1 MYIFFFFSLFFTSR
15 HIFYVPMLP
24 VSACTILTFERREI
38 LDQSTFD
45 TCSTHDFSNQNK
57 LQQKCH
63 QVGFFKN
70 YKTTI
75 KSFKNYYVLGFF
87 ENLAVFLFWFKT
99 GNKKERQFRILLVF
113 GAAKLM
119 NSRNLVQGRYKTN
132 TLGIHTKKLSQQAFF
147 HLIRFEIFPT
157 RCIFTYRKWTK
168 YSICTIIQDHT
179 IIRTT
184 RVGNFVRFKVQT
196 QVLT

>member
-1 MYIFFFFSLFFTSR
+1 MYIFFFFNLFFTSR
-15 HIFYVPMLP
+15 HIFYVCYLYLL
-24 VSACTILTFERREI
+24 VKLYYSYIWKKREI

-45 TCSTHDFSNQNK
+45 TFSTHDFSNQNK

-99 GNKKERQFRILLVF
+99 GNKKERRFQIFLVF
-113 GAAKLM
+113 GAAKSM
-119 NSRNLVQGRYKTN
+119 NSRNLVQGRWYKTN
-132 TLGIHTKKLSQQAFF
+132 TLITLFF
-147 HLIRFEIFPT
+147 FF
-157 RCIFTYRKWTK
+157 FW
-168 YSICTIIQDHT
+168 
-179 IIRTT
+179 
-184 RVGNFVRFKVQT
+184 
-196 QVLT
+196 

>member
-1 MYIFFFFSLFFTSR
+1 MVHIKNNEICTYSFFLSSFYLSP
-15 HIFYVPMLP
+15 HILCMLP

-75 KSFKNYYVLGFF
+75 KSVKN
-87 ENLAVFLFWFKT
+87 
-99 GNKKERQFRILLVF
+99 
-113 GAAKLM
+113 
-119 NSRNLVQGRYKTN
+119 
-132 TLGIHTKKLSQQAFF
+132 
-147 HLIRFEIFPT
+147 
-157 RCIFTYRKWTK
+157 
-168 YSICTIIQDHT
+168 
-179 IIRTT
+179 
-184 RVGNFVRFKVQT
+184 
-196 QVLT
+196 

>member
-1 MYIFFFFSLFFTSR
+1 
-15 HIFYVPMLP
+15 MLP

-119 NSRNLVQGRYKTN
+119 NSRNLVQGCWYKTN
-132 TLGIHTKKLSQQAFF
+132 TLRSRPKNSCLSAIKCHHSFVKNQSLFNNSINFTCNSFSIRKDHQTINSYLIACS
-147 HLIRFEIFPT
+147 LIRLLQSASDDF
-157 RCIFTYRKWTK
+157 
-168 YSICTIIQDHT
+168 
-179 IIRTT
+179 
-184 RVGNFVRFKVQT
+184 NFMDQ
-196 QVLT
+196 LC